1 MRCQVDREVFA
12 EILAAV
18 AGALPGRTTYPVLQN
33 VLLEVTGGKLAV
45 VGTDADTTVR
55 KEFAISGKIEDGQ
68 VLVPGRKL
76 LETVRELGVA
86 DAEFRTSERNLYI
99 ETARSRAMLAGLDP
113 AEYPEIPKLPDGSPV
128 ELSIAA
134 VLDLFDNC
142 GFAVSKDDTRPAM
155 SGVNWEIGKTEM
167 RMVAT
172 DGHRLSHVQTKARHT
187 ASAKVLIP
195 PKPFGLLPRGGD
207 TFQLYADPGRVGL
220 VTEGTTVVC
229 RQIEGP
235 YPDYTRVIPK
245 DKKLS
250 RAVLER
256 EPLTAALRRASVFAH
271 PVGRLTA
278 LSYSKNK
285 LNIHSETPD
294 VGSSD
299 EDLTIEYEGKDM
311 RIGFNAAYLMEALR
325 HISSAKVQFELQGP
339 LAAAVLRPVD
349 EEGGIE
355 KTYLLMPIR
364 LD

>member
-18 AGALPGRTTYPVLQN
+18 AGAIPARTTYPVLQN
-33 VLLEVTGGKLAV
+33 ILLEVTGGKFAVLA
-45 VGTDADTTVR
+45 TDADNTVR
-55 KEFAISGKIEDGQ
+55 KEFALAGKSEDGQ

-86 DAEFRTSERNLYI
+86 DAEFRASERNLRI
-99 ETARSRAMLAGLDP
+99 ETARSRVLMTGLDP
-113 AEYPEIPKLPDGSPV
+113 AEYPEVPKLPEGAPI

-134 VLDLFDNC
+134 VLDLFDNA
-142 GFAVSKDDTRPAM
+142 GFAASKDEARPAM
-155 SGVNWEIGKTEM
+155 TGINWEIGKTEM

-172 DGHRLSHVQTKARHT
+172 DGHRLSFVQTKARQ
-187 ASAKVLIP
+187 AVSAKVLIP

-207 TFQLYADPGRVGL
+207 TVQFYADPARVGL
-220 VTEGTTVVC
+220 VTEDTVIIS

-235 YPDYTRVIPK
+235 YPDYNRVIPK

-250 RAVLER
+250 RAVVER
-256 EPLTAALRRASVFAH
+256 EPLTAALRRAAVFAH
-271 PVGRLTA
+271 PVGRLA
-278 LSYSKNK
+278 AFSFSKGK
-285 LNIHSETPD
+285 LNLHAETPD

-299 EDLTIEYEGKDM
+299 EDLAVEYEGKEM
-311 RIGFNAAYLMEALR
+311 RIGFNASYVMEALR
-325 HISSAKVQFELQGP
+325 HISSAKVQLEVQGP